1 MPKRFGSLELVLR
14 LILNSFSFRCEVRK
28 ADDHWSVVSGTGEAR
43 IFAAPLVVEFISAG
57 EKVAV
62 INGRQT
68 LKFEHLRK
76 KQDA

>member
-1 MPKRFGSLELVLR
+1 M
-14 LILNSFSFRCEVRK
+14 RK
-28 ADDHWSVVSGTGEAR
+28 AADHWSVVSGTGEAR
-43 IFAAPLVVEFISAG
+43 IFAAPFVVEFLSAG